1 MIAPRAMLTRGSVV
15 AEVEETPLACIRV
28 LDRECVC
35 VCMHEI
41 WERSVRV
48 CLLCIRVQPRVYQ
61 HRGSWRGGI
70 GIPPTDRARQT
81 MDV

>member
-35 VCMHEI
+35 VCARNLGEG
-41 WERSVRV
+41 RSCVPLV
-48 CLLCIRVQPRVYQ
+48 YPRTTARIPTSGIVE
-61 HRGSWRGGI
+61 GGNWYSA
-70 GIPPTDRARQT
+70 D
-81 MDV
+81 